1 MYDFIRFEVDNNT
14 NSRDLDKCFPAEYPR
29 FIKDEMLCWSECGC
43 HWTISAPVAEEYQ
56 LREWLMNNGLHATKC
71 EYIKRLP
78 EHYHRDELV
87 YGLREKKTIFDK
99 YLSELEKTD
108 GDKEFES
115 GARFQLVY
123 QDPDDIENLYNTHT
137 WLINLYREA
146 SMILGLAIEELGKFP
161 RPVKQASFAVS
172 GFYANGG
179 KQPKLLNL
187 DGQPGKEIRLF
198 DFEIMSNDY
207 SWSCKLMAVRVDKDI
222 LVVKKETTVIELPSG
237 TPNELS
243 RNKLSGKRI
252 STV

>member
-1 MYDFIRFEVDNNT
+1 
-14 NSRDLDKCFPAEYPR
+14 
-29 FIKDEMLCWSECGC
+29 
-43 HWTISAPVAEEYQ
+43 
-56 LREWLMNNGLHATKC
+56 MNNGLHATKC